1 MQKIY
6 RNNGLTFLRVQS
18 NRGDNSGG
26 STNITVKP
34 VRSTS
39 SLPAQYPMD
48 YTRTGLAEYY
58 LDSEGNIGTVNI
70 VEYTLGGLY
79 GMFVSGITNAT
90 SGITTGEI
98 TTLPLANPVFY
109 SSIVTNSLGD
119 NYGIIWIGYFKPPTT
134 GTYTFYT
141 SSDDGSAV
149 WIGEFALSGSLK
161 SNAVLDNNYGG
172 GQGNTE
178 RSATIELTADT
189 YYPIR
194 IVTLQGSGGDNCTF
208 SWAGPGISKTTDL
221 TQYYYY
227 SGDGSNFF
235 ITYNLGYNSTADTAI
250 VSKSNYDLNLH
261 TGISGFTEK
270 RITIFARDARA
281 NTSFAT
287 PVIATRLVERW
298 S

>member
-6 RNNGLTFLRVQS
+6 RNNGFTTLAVKST
-18 NRGDNSGG
+18 RGDNSGR
-26 STNITVKP
+26 SAIYNVSP

-39 SLPAQYPMD
+39 GTEIDFPFD
-48 YTRTGLAEYY
+48 YVKSNVSRYY
-58 LDSEGNIGTVNI
+58 LDSEGNTGTTQI
-70 VEYTLGGLY
+70 LEYNLGGLY

-194 IVTLQGSGGDNCTF
+194 IVTLEGSGGDNCTF

-227 SGDGSNFF
+227 NGDGSDFVAT
-235 ITYNLGYNSTADTAI
+235 INLGYTATPEN
-250 VSKSNYDLNLH
+250 VVLSKTNHDLNLH
-261 TGISGFTEK
+261 TGISGFAEK
-270 RITIFARDARA
+270 RITVFARDARA
-281 NTSFAT
+281 TTSVAT